1 MKFKSS
7 SNENIG
13 PNHARKI
20 SANLMEF
27 AQEIAPANGPPDT
40 FADAVGL
47 ARILWNAPLQP
58 EAEQAK
64 SMAEIRTWLAQIG
77 RLDSQFEIM
86 RLLELRRKRY
96 GADRRMVMDY
106 TLKYTATGPQLT
118 VSYLDLDR
126 PENRGK

>member
-1 MKFKSS
+1 
-7 SNENIG
+7 
-13 PNHARKI
+13 
-20 SANLMEF
+20 
-27 AQEIAPANGPPDT
+27 
-40 FADAVGL
+40 
-47 ARILWNAPLQP
+47 
-58 EAEQAK
+58 
-64 SMAEIRTWLAQIG
+64 MAEIRTWLAQIG